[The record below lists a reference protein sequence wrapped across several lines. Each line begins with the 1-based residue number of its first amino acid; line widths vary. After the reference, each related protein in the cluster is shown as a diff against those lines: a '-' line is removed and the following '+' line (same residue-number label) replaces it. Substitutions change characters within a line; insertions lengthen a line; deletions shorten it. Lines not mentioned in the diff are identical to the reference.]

1 MALGTQKVRSVQ
13 KFPRGGHLNHRNIPV
28 TYNPDGGTYRS
39 GVYCVFAM
47 TMDNGGGLV
56 TLKDQLHEDAFIEL
70 NPLSNSDYQRLCSV
84 IIDLYRRAYPSF
96 SCDDK
101 AANYMGQVVYTAM
114 ERGAIN
120 GSRQLLRC
128 ILELLDYSRL
138 CREDIGAYVH
148 EMMEHIKLGAA
159 ANNVSVQPEG
169 EVENGAETNEDNVN
183 EAEREANDSA
193 AAVDDYGADEE
204 MADDDY
210 NF

>member
-1 MALGTQKVRSVQ
+1 
-13 KFPRGGHLNHRNIPV
+13 
-28 TYNPDGGTYRS
+28 
-39 GVYCVFAM
+39 
-47 TMDNGGGLV
+47 
-56 TLKDQLHEDAFIEL
+56 
-70 NPLSNSDYQRLCSV
+70 
-84 IIDLYRRAYPSF
+84 
-96 SCDDK
+96 
-101 AANYMGQVVYTAM
+101 M